1 MEDGGLFSAQVAIP
15 FSGTNDARAA
25 VPTLAPGADLLG
37 LPAGATLLP
46 GAYMGLAAPPE
57 KPASAF
63 NRFYA
68 YGLAFLALSVVPL
81 AAGFFRRRLI

>member
-1 MEDGGLFSAQVAIP
+1 MENGGLFTSQVAIP
-15 FSGTNDARAA
+15 FSGTNDARSAG
-25 VPTLAPGADLLG
+25 PTPALGADLLG

-57 KPASAF
+57 RPASSF

-68 YGLAFLALSVVPL
+68 YGLAFLALSVVPF